1 MIWFPTMRGR
11 ISPGLQP
18 WEHKS
23 YIQSAIVIIFSLSMR
38 HFNRGIGHCLFAT
51 QYLCKL
57 RPAANSFRPKTNLPL
72 ACRTCTRLSLGL
84 QLARLDPTRVS
95 FSTLAASLLRSEY
108 VRPVQ
113 SCINVNFHI
122 DASVVVIH
130 VRIACT
136 WVSRSVWDWKAV
148 TRRHCWN
155 D

>member
-1 MIWFPTMRGR
+1 
-11 ISPGLQP
+11 
-18 WEHKS
+18 
-23 YIQSAIVIIFSLSMR
+23 MR

-95 FSTLAASLLRSEY
+95 LSTLAASLLRSEY

-113 SCINVNFHI
+113 SCVSVNFHML
-122 DASVVVIH
+122 ASVVVIH
-130 VRIACT
+130 VRIASSSNQCDREADVIT
-136 WVSRSVWDWKAV
+136 GRGIVVACLKRWCPSPGHI
-148 TRRHCWN
+148 TFPT
-155 D
+155 